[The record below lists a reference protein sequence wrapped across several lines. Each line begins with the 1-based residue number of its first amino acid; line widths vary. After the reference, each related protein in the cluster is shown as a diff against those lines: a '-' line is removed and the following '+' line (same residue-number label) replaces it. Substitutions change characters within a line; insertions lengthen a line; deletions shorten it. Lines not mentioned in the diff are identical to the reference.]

1 MRVADLEKA
10 APRQIIAAQLQASNS
25 NGQSAACVC
34 VGEEIETFDE
44 NTLRYNYAQLHAN
57 RLFPL
62 QTPSPFPN
70 HIPHIC
76 NTTSP
81 CTPTNTLMNV

>member
-1 MRVADLEKA
+1 MRVQELGAT

-44 NTLRYNYAQLHAN
+44 NTLRYTYPQLHAY
-57 RLFPL
+57 RFHLFKLHLHHKKAISQILIFNLSARRP
-62 QTPSPFPN
+62 
-70 HIPHIC
+70 I
-76 NTTSP
+76 
-81 CTPTNTLMNV
+81 